1 MKKSKTSFGILVM
14 CFFILNTLQLKAQT
28 TEMTLNV
35 VTPGTLST
43 LLGSYEDSVQNL
55 TVSGP
60 LNGKDIV
67 TICDMR
73 ALTVL
78 NMADADIVKGGGAY
92 YETWETADSTIS
104 MGMFYEC
111 DWLTSITLPK
121 SVTRIDGLA
130 FALCSGLK
138 SMTIP
143 TKVNYLDY
151 SAFLGC
157 FNLSKILADSTNVN
171 FTSFEGVLFNKD
183 TTCLVAFPFAKS
195 SQYTIPNGVS
205 TIGNGAFF
213 YCMNLTLLTMPESL
227 QTIGYDAFSYC
238 TSLAK
243 FIVKKDNPNYC
254 SVSGVLFNKDTTK
267 LVLCPNGKSGQYSIP
282 KSVKT
287 IESGAFY
294 NCDKLTQLAISDSI
308 TKIDGSTFI
317 GCWSLSKYSVSNTNP
332 TYCSRDGVLFNKD
345 TTLLVA
351 YPVKK
356 SSQYTIPPS
365 VTAIGDYAFALS
377 GLSYITLPV
386 GITSI
391 GDYAFE
397 SSTSMTL
404 VTLGENIKSIG
415 MGAFFYCNKL
425 AKVKCKMTTAPTIS
439 SNVFEYVNQNTC
451 KLYVPNGCL
460 SAYSSKNVW
469 KNFTSII
476 EDAPA
481 DVQPIDIN
489 LKSVYSVNGN
499 VVISIN
505 EAASVTIYSLS
516 GQKVYD
522 NANLGKYTEIP
533 LNKGLYVVRMN
544 GKSTK
549 VMVR

>member
-1 MKKSKTSFGILVM
+1 M

-28 TEMTLNV
+28 TAMTLKV

-67 TICDMR
+67 TICNMR
-73 ALTVL
+73 SLSVL

-104 MGMFYEC
+104 IGMFYEC

-121 SVTRIDGLA
+121 SVTRIDAFA
-130 FALCSGLK
+130 FALCNGLK

-143 TKVNYLDY
+143 VKVNYIDY
-151 SAFLGC
+151 TAFLGC
-157 FNLSKILADSTNVN
+157 FNLSKILADSSNVHYS
-171 FTSFEGVLFNKD
+171 SFEDVLFNKD
-183 TTCLVAFPFAKS
+183 TTCLVAFPYAKA
-195 SQYTIPNGVS
+195 SQYTIPNGVT
-205 TIGNGAFF
+205 TISQGAFF
-213 YCMNLTLLTMPESL
+213 YCMDLTLLTMPESL
-227 QTIGYDAFSYC
+227 LNIGNDAFYYC
-238 TSLAK
+238 NSLAK
-243 FIVKKDNPNYC
+243 FIVKTENPKYC
-254 SVSGVLFNKDTTK
+254 SVNGVLFNKDTTS
-267 LVLCPNGKSGQYSIP
+267 LVVCPNGKSGQYSIP

-287 IESGAFY
+287 IEFGAFN
-294 NCDKLTQLAISDSI
+294 NCDKLTTLALLDSI
-308 TKIDGSTFI
+308 TNIDASFFI
-317 GCWSLSKYSVSNTNP
+317 GCWSLSKYSVSNNNP
-332 TYCSRDGVLFNKD
+332 KYCSRDGVLFNKD

-356 SSQYTIPPS
+356 SSQYTIPKS
-365 VTAIGDYAFALS
+365 VTTIGDYAFALS
-377 GLSYITLPV
+377 GLTSITLPV

-391 GDYAFE
+391 GKYAFE
-397 SSTSMTL
+397 SSSSMTL
-404 VTLGENIKSIG
+404 VTLGENVKSIG
-415 MGAFFYCNKL
+415 MGAFYYCDKL
-425 AKVKCKMTTAPTIS
+425 AKIKCNMKTAPTIS
-439 SNVFEYVNQNTC
+439 SDVFEYVNQNTC

-460 SAYSSKNVW
+460 SDYSSKSVW
-469 KNFTSII
+469 KNFTTII
-476 EDAPA
+476 EDAAA
-481 DVQPIDIN
+481 DVKPIDNN
-489 LKSVYSVNGN
+489 LRSVYGANGN
-499 VVISIN
+499 VVISTN
-505 EAASVTIYSLS
+505 DAASVMIYSLS
-516 GQKVYD
+516 GQKVYE